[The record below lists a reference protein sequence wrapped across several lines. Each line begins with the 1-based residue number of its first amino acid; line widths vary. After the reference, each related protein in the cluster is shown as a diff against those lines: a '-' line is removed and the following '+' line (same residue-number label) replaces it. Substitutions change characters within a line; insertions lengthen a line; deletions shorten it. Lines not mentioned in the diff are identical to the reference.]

1 MTRTIEDL
9 IPDYLR
15 GLPVYVP
22 GKPIE
27 EVERE
32 LKIHAVKL
40 ASNENPLGPSP
51 KGIAAAKAVLA
62 DANRYPDGGTH
73 TLRQTLAERHGVSAD
88 EIFIGLGSSELIDL
102 AARVLL
108 RAGGQGLTLEGT
120 YAPFSVAIRASG
132 AGLVRAPQREFAF
145 DLKAMAKA
153 ITPKTAVIYLANPN
167 NPTGSAFGSE
177 EFNEFLAA
185 VPDGVLVVLDEAYIH
200 YAVSMALRDSVEAYR
215 QRKNL
220 LILRTFSKVYGLAGL
235 RIGYAIGRPELLAAM
250 NKLRTPFNTSGVAQ
264 AAALAALDDTEHVTR
279 CIETNSAERKRLSE
293 GLAKQGFRPVPS
305 EANFVFM
312 TVGPDARIRSRSTAF
327 LSSRMLPGQ
336 SCAVSRSTAA
346 ASNSL
351 AGSPPRWVNSS
362 EKCVTSCAMSPRRS
376 RSVGT
381 WIGTTLSRYSRSSRK
396 RPCSI
401 SAPRFLFVAAIT
413 RTSTGS
419 AFPDPTR
426 EITPS

>member
-1 MTRTIEDL
+1 MTRTIEEL

-51 KGIAAAKAVLA
+51 KGMAAARAVLG
-62 DANRYPDGGTH
+62 DSNRYPDGGTH
-73 TLRQTLAERHGVSAD
+73 LLRGALAERRGVTTE
-88 EIFIGLGSSELIDL
+88 EIFVGLGSSEIIDL
-102 AARVLL
+102 ASRVLL
-108 RAGGQGLTLEGT
+108 RAGLQGLTSEGT

-132 AGLVRAPQREFAF
+132 AELVLVPQRDFAF
-145 DLKAMAKA
+145 DLKAMARA
-153 ITPKTAVIYLANPN
+153 IKPKTGLIYLANPN
-167 NPTGSAFGSE
+167 NPTGSAFGRE
-177 EFNEFLAA
+177 EFEEFLAA

-200 YAVSMALRDSVEAYR
+200 YALSMGLRDSGEAYR

-279 CIETNSAERKRLSE
+279 CIETNSVERKRLSE
-293 GLAKQGFRPVPS
+293 GLSKLGFRPVRS

-312 TVGPDARIRSRSTAF
+312 TVGPDAKALSDDLLQMGVIVRPLGWMGFPEAIRI
-327 LSSRMLPGQ
+327 
-336 SCAVSRSTAA
+336 
-346 ASNSL
+346 
-351 AGSPPRWVNSS
+351 
-362 EKCVTSCAMSPRRS
+362 
-376 RSVGT
+376 SVGT
-381 WIGTTLSRYSRSSRK
+381 AEENDQCLSAMAQVILK
-396 RPCSI
+396 R
-401 SAPRFLFVAAIT
+401 AGKGELAA
-413 RTSTGS
+413 R
-419 AFPDPTR
+419 
-426 EITPS
+426 